1 MKLSIE
7 IIRAISIGAV
17 EVEEKENG
25 FSFHRFT
32 KLESWT
38 KPIRERV
45 EGKNQAWVHT
55 GILIVKRLCIGDTSE
70 CSMIKV

>member
-7 IIRAISIGAV
+7 TIRAISIGAV

-32 KLESWT
+32 KELRIT
-38 KPIRERV
+38 RRFLHPQV
-45 EGKNQAWVHT
+45 
-55 GILIVKRLCIGDTSE
+55 
-70 CSMIKV
+70 